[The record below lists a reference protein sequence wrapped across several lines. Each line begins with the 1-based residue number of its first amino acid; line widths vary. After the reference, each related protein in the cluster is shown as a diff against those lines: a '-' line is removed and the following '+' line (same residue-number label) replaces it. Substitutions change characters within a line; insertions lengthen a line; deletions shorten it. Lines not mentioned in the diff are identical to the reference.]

1 MSDVESFVRFC
12 ESDFGAAVMD
22 REAAYLDQ
30 HLDPD
35 DRILDVGAGI
45 GSIEERFPGYDIIGL
60 DVDHEMLR
68 TARDR
73 VGGQF
78 IAGDARTLP
87 IRNGVVDTVF
97 FVATLEF
104 IPEVETALSEAVRLL
119 RPGGRLVAL
128 VLNTKSS
135 YVRSN
140 LQREGSYFQQMVH
153 RDASELASLIEDYVH
168 GQREYFLGI
177 RDRTVFESDDPSEAA
192 LVAISGQPL

>member
-12 ESDFGAAVMD
+12 ESDFGSAVMD

-30 HLDPD
+30 HLDSD

-60 DVDHEMLR
+60 DVENEMLR

-78 IAGDARTLP
+78 IAGDARALP
-87 IRNGVVDTVF
+87 LSNGVVDTVF

-104 IPEVETALSEAVRLL
+104 IPEVETALSEAVRVL

-128 VLNTKSS
+128 VLNTESS

-153 RDASELASLIEDYVH
+153 RTSTELASLIEDSVH
-168 GQREYFLGI
+168 GRRAYYLGI
-177 RDRTVFESDDPSEAA
+177 RDQTISESNDHSEAA
-192 LVAISGQPL
+192 LVAISGHPL

>member
-1 MSDVESFVRFC
+1 M
-12 ESDFGAAVMD
+12 GAW
-22 REAAYLDQ
+22 
-30 HLDPD
+30 
-35 DRILDVGAGI
+35 I
-45 GSIEERFPGYDIIGL
+45 GSIEERFPGYDILGF
-60 DVDHEMLR
+60 DVDNEMLR

-73 VGGQF
+73 LGGQF
-78 IAGDARTLP
+78 TAGDARTLP
-87 IRNGVVDTVF
+87 IRNGEVDTVF

-104 IPEVETALSEAVRLL
+104 IPAVETVPSEAVRVL

-135 YVRSN
+135 YVRLN

-153 RDASELASLIEDYVH
+153 RDSTKLASLVEDYVH

-192 LVAISGQPL
+192 LVAISGHSLSYRLTVPKTVEWGQLSKQNTLNWTRYPIVST

>member
-1 MSDVESFVRFC
+1 
-12 ESDFGAAVMD
+12 
-22 REAAYLDQ
+22 
-30 HLDPD
+30 
-35 DRILDVGAGI
+35 VGAWI
-45 GSIEERFPGYDIIGL
+45 GSIEERFPGYDILGF
-60 DVDHEMLR
+60 DVDNEMLR

-73 VGGQF
+73 LGGQF
-78 IAGDARTLP
+78 TAGDARTLP
-87 IRNGVVDTVF
+87 IRNGEVDTVF

-104 IPEVETALSEAVRLL
+104 IPAVETVPSEAVRVL

-135 YVRSN
+135 YVRLN

-153 RDASELASLIEDYVH
+153 RDSTKLASLVEDYVH

-192 LVAISGQPL
+192 LVAISGHSLSYRLTVPKTVEWGQLSKQNTLNWTRYPIVST